1 MRVFN
6 RLLVLALGVAIAA
19 AGVLVILEAIW
30 TWTNSGFVW
39 IPGREWLNSFKT
51 TPWSAPIVIAVSI
64 AVAAAGFVL
73 VVAEVRPQ
81 RKRHAPFSTDDQGNW
96 LLLRRST
103 EAHLQRRLA
112 AQVPV
117 SPIKVRLKPRAL
129 RWQLK
134 VTARAAPT
142 TKPALVD
149 AAQSELGRLHA
160 PSASKVDVTTTGATK
175 AS

>member
-6 RLLVLALGVAIAA
+6 RLMVLALGVAIAA
-19 AGVLVILEAIW
+19 AGVLVIFEAIW

-73 VVAEVRPQ
+73 VVAELRPQ
-81 RKRHAPFSTDDQGNW
+81 RKRHAPFSTDQGNW

-103 EAHLQRRLA
+103 EAYLQRRLA
-112 AQVPV
+112 TQVPV
-117 SPIKVRLKPRAL
+117 SPIKVRLNPRGL
-129 RWQLK
+129 RWRVK
-134 VTARAAPT
+134 VTARAAST

-149 AAQSELGRLHA
+149 ATESELGRLHA
-160 PSASKVDVTTTGATK
+160 PAASKVEVITTGATK

>member
-6 RLLVLALGVAIAA
+6 RLLGVALGVAVAA

-30 TWTNSGFVW
+30 AWTNSGFLW
-39 IPGREWLNSFKT
+39 IPGESWLNSFKT
-51 TPWSAPIVIAVSI
+51 TSWSAPIVIAVSI
-64 AVAAAGFVL
+64 AVAAAGFAL

-81 RKRHAPFSTDDQGNW
+81 RKRHAAFRTDQGNW

-117 SPIKVRLKPRAL
+117 SPIKVRLKPRAMHW
-129 RWQLK
+129 RLK
-134 VTARAAPT
+134 VKARAAST
-142 TKPALVD
+142 TKPALRD
-149 AAQSELGRLHA
+149 AAQTELGRLHA
-160 PSASKVDVTTTGATK
+160 PSTSKIDVTTT
-175 AS
+175 

>member
-19 AGVLVILEAIW
+19 AGLVVIVEAIW

-39 IPGREWLNSFKT
+39 IPGREWLHSFKT
-51 TPWSAPIVIAVSI
+51 TPWSEPIVIAVSI

-73 VVAEVRPQ
+73 VVAEIRPQ
-81 RKRHAPFSTDDQGNW
+81 RKRHAPFSTDQGDW

-103 EAHLQRRLA
+103 ETHLQRRLA
-112 AQVPV
+112 SQVPV

-129 RWQLK
+129 RWRLK
-134 VTARAAPT
+134 VTARAAST

-149 AAQSELGRLHA
+149 AAQVELGRLHA
-160 PSASKVDVTTTGATK
+160 PSASKVDVTTTGAK
-175 AS
+175 KMS